1 VLVRIILFCL
11 ACGIIWV
18 MPASTLTLILTHENA
33 DFDAVAA
40 QLGAWLLDPAA
51 VPVLPRRCNR
61 NVRAFRSIYADELPF
76 VEASDLPRRTV
87 GQVML
92 VDTQGLV
99 TVKGVGPATPVHI
112 LDHHPLAREL
122 PPGWTYRGNPTGATT
137 TLLVEE
143 LQAQSVSLTPVQATL
158 LLLGIYEDTGSLS
171 YQTTTSRDAHAAAWL
186 LECGANLEVVGEFLH
201 HPLAASQH
209 ELFDRLLE
217 SAQTH
222 IIAGHSIVVSAQ
234 AARGYA
240 EEVSTLAHKLRDVLD
255 PEALFVLVAL
265 DGSIQM
271 VCRSATDDVN
281 VGEIAAHFGG
291 GGHNRAAAALIRDRA
306 LDDVLREL
314 LEVLPQFVRPAATV
328 GQIMS
333 RPVQTVT
340 PDTFVAEAA
349 RRMTRTGHEGYP
361 VVRDRRVVGLLTRR
375 GVDRAMQHGLGNRPV
390 ERVMDQ
396 GEVFVTPADPVEKLE
411 KLMIEHGWG
420 QVPVVEEGQVVGI
433 VTRTDLI
440 KLWAKPTSPRHVEVA
455 AKLEDALSAPLL
467 ALIRNVAAVARGMGF
482 GVYFVGG
489 IVRDLLLGFPIG
501 DVDLVVEGDAIA
513 LARQLAKER
522 GGRVKSHAR
531 FGTAKWVIAN
541 SLSSLP
547 DRLSSAA
554 DEEDDEQSAASGQQ
568 SAVGEMP
575 TSIDFV
581 TARTEFYSHPSALPQ
596 VERSSIKQDLHRRDF
611 TINTLAICLDP
622 DRWGELLDFYG
633 GEQDLRDG
641 VIRVLH
647 SLSFVEDPTRMLRA
661 VRFEQR
667 LGFHIEPRTL
677 ELMTHALDLL
687 GRVSGDRIRHELTAI
702 FQEARPEVALCRL
715 RQLGVLQQIY
725 VTLTCDDWLQGKYAS
740 VREALDSG
748 QWPVPKRN
756 GIGLRAFA
764 YLGLLCYRLDA
775 TAVEAVITR
784 LKVPSTQAD
793 DLRQVASLRKI
804 LPVLSHRQKAS
815 ALVRLLKDLDDAA
828 LFVGW
833 VAAESKR
840 AARQIH
846 HYACELRYVRP
857 ALDGK
862 YLQQSLGMKPGP
874 EIGLVL
880 DALRDALLDRLV
892 KTRAEQEAFV
902 KGLLSVNRG
911 E

>member
-1 VLVRIILFCL
+1 
-11 ACGIIWV
+11 
-18 MPASTLTLILTHENA
+18 MPASTLTVILTHENT

-40 QLGAWLLDPAA
+40 QLGAWLLDQAA

-61 NVRAFRSIYADELPF
+61 NVRAFLSIYADELPF
-76 VEASDLPRRTV
+76 AEASDLPRHAV
-87 GQVML
+87 GQVLL

-122 PPGWTYRGNPTGATT
+122 LPGWTYRGHPVGATT

-143 LQAQSVSLTPVQATL
+143 LRARSLNLTPVQATL

-171 YQTTTSRDAHAAAWL
+171 YQTTTARDAHAAAWL
-186 LECGANLEVVGEFLH
+186 LERGANLEVVGEFLH

-209 ELFDRLLE
+209 ELFERLLE

-222 IIAGHSIVVSAQ
+222 IIAGHSVVVSAQ
-234 AARGYA
+234 SAQGYA
-240 EEVSTLAHKLRDVLD
+240 EEVSTLAHKLRDALD
-255 PEALFVLVAL
+255 PEALFVLVKL

-271 VCRSATDDVN
+271 VCRSATDDIN
-281 VGEIAAHFGG
+281 VGEIAAHFDG
-291 GGHNRAAAALIRDRA
+291 GGHSRAAAALIRERA
-306 LDDVLREL
+306 LDDVMREL

-328 GQIMS
+328 AQIMS

-340 PDTFVAEAA
+340 PDSLVAEAA
-349 RRMTRTGHEGYP
+349 RRMSRTGHEGYP
-361 VVRDRRVVGLLTRR
+361 VVREGRVVGLLTRR

-390 ERVMDQ
+390 ERVMDK
-396 GEVFVTPADPVEKLE
+396 GEVFVTPDDPVEKLE

-420 QVPVVEEGQVVGI
+420 QVPVVQEGQVIGI

-440 KLWAKPTSPRHVEVA
+440 KLWAQPPSPPRRGEVA
-455 AKLEDALSAPLL
+455 TKLETALPAPLL
-467 ALIRNVAAVARGMGF
+467 ALIRHVAATARGMGMS
-482 GVYFVGG
+482 VYFVGG
-489 IVRDLLLGFPIG
+489 IVRDLLLDFPIG

-513 LARQLAKER
+513 LARQLTKER

-531 FGTAKWVIAN
+531 FGTAKWVIA
-541 SLSSLP
+541 
-547 DRLSSAA
+547 DCRLHAERA
-554 DEEDDEQSAASGQQ
+554 DFEQPVADDEQPVDSDRPYAIRD
-568 SAVGEMP
+568 MP
-575 TSIDFV
+575 ASIDFV

-633 GEQDLRDG
+633 GEQDLADG
-641 VIRVLH
+641 AIRVLH

-677 ELMTHALDLL
+677 ELMTQALDLL

-715 RQLGVLQQIY
+715 RQLGVLSQIY
-725 VTLTCDDWLQGKYAS
+725 VTLTCDEWLQERYAR
-740 VREALDSG
+740 VRESLDG
-748 QWPVPKRN
+748 GEWPTPRRDGV
-756 GIGLRAFA
+756 GLRTFA
-764 YLGLLCYRLDA
+764 YLALLCYRLDA
-775 TAVEAVITR
+775 TAMEAVISR
-784 LKVPSTQAD
+784 LKVPSAQAD
-793 DLRQVASLRKI
+793 DLRQVASLVKI
-804 LPVLSHRQKAS
+804 LPELARRQKAS
-815 ALVRLLKDLDDAA
+815 ALVHLLEDLDDPA

-833 VAAESKR
+833 VAAESKQ

-846 HYACELRYVRP
+846 RFARDLRHVRP

-862 YLQQSLGMKPGP
+862 YLQSLGMKPGP
-874 EIGLVL
+874 EMGRVL
-880 DALRDALLDRLV
+880 DALRDALLDGEV
-892 KTRAEQEAFV
+892 QTREQQEAFV
-902 KGLLSVNRG
+902 KERLSAERG
-911 E
+911 G